1 MKKKWIIIIAVAAV
15 IAIGGSFL
23 LIEKEEKK
31 NSTVSGS
38 PEIEKT
44 LNAIKEKQSEDE
56 EVSERHIVIS
66 NKLVEL
72 VGDDEINKIKELTGC
87 SKKDDQLVLDT
98 KYATERT
105 KIKQYISDEVDTI
118 SNAMKKNGTT
128 VSCNLSNGTITVNE
142 GSENYKEK
150 LYILEGLLGI
160 YQRVDDNSTDWC
172 VIVYLTHAA
181 GSGTEQITVSDEGNR

>member
-1 MKKKWIIIIAVAAV
+1 
-15 IAIGGSFL
+15 
-23 LIEKEEKK
+23 
-31 NSTVSGS
+31 
-38 PEIEKT
+38 
-44 LNAIKEKQSEDE
+44 
-56 EVSERHIVIS
+56 
-66 NKLVEL
+66 
-72 VGDDEINKIKELTGC
+72 
-87 SKKDDQLVLDT
+87 
-98 KYATERT
+98 
-105 KIKQYISDEVDTI
+105 
-118 SNAMKKNGTT
+118 MKKNGTT

>member
-23 LIEKEEKK
+23 LIGKRRKEEQYSKWITG
-31 NSTVSGS
+31 NR
-38 PEIEKT
+38 KT

-98 KYATERT
+98 KYATEERT
-105 KIKQYISDEVDTI
+105 KKS
-118 SNAMKKNGTT
+118 
-128 VSCNLSNGTITVNE
+128 
-142 GSENYKEK
+142 
-150 LYILEGLLGI
+150 
-160 YQRVDDNSTDWC
+160 NSTF
-172 VIVYLTHAA
+172 LMK
-181 GSGTEQITVSDEGNR
+181 